1 MESKP
6 INVAAVLANLQET
19 LGERTDA
26 ASLQQALQAVS
37 ESYCTPK
44 NLPPAMARQESIS
57 IPQHGPGLAL
67 LRHIINCLPVAAS
80 WFDADLNMLACN
92 KLYQEMLDFP
102 DALFNDGQPTYER
115 FIRFNAERGEYGA
128 GDPAEITAQIIA
140 RARSAQ
146 AHVFERVR
154 PNGMVLEVR
163 GTPMPDGGFLS
174 LYSDITAHKRAEQAA
189 LRSETYLRAVIAQL
203 PQGLTVIDEN
213 LDIVL
218 WNRLWET
225 NCGARPGFLYDGVTF
240 EAAVRHLAE
249 MGEYGGGDAQAID
262 EQVAMRV
269 GLAKQFQPH
278 CFRRTRPGGQVIEI
292 EGRQMQIEGKIAGFI
307 TMYNDV
313 TDRLAID
320 DLKAAKE
327 AAEAA
332 NRLKSEFLALISHE
346 IRTPLSGVIGMLKF
360 ALRDSLLQAETRQ
373 LIERGQDSAQSLLA
387 IINDLLDFSKIEAG
401 KLSLENVDFALID
414 TVRDVFA
421 MFSAQAL
428 AKEITFCMKLD
439 PQLPA
444 YVLGDSVRLRQ
455 VLINLIGNAFK
466 FTQQGEVSV
475 HVQLMEHA
483 CGENRLRFAVQ
494 DSGIG
499 IAADAVGRIFE
510 KFEQADTSTTRKF
523 GGTGLGLSICRQLVE
538 LMGGRIGVNSEL
550 GQGSEFYFEISL
562 PDGQMLQKDAEK
574 AAPLQAHSHQL
585 HVLCA
590 DDFAT
595 NQIILRMLAEEMGHV
610 VSVVDCGEAA
620 VAAVAREHFDVILM
634 DGRMPGMDG
643 PSASRLIRAGG
654 SSDMPVLDENIY
666 IIAVTANASEDD
678 RQFYLHA
685 GMNDFLPK
693 PIDEHLLHQQLASV
707 IAYQLRRG
715 IQLQERVFATSLE
728 LDAMFGVQLAD
739 TAQAAPQNLA
749 SFNPAA
755 TAHHN
760 LPLSTTQQ
768 AQQAQQ
774 VQQVQHKHIEHE
786 MLRGMRDSFL
796 QDISEKMQL
805 LENAFAQQHADDCG
819 RYIHSVRGSVVY
831 IQDTQEIQNLCLL
844 LEPEAD
850 AGNWPM
856 LAAKLPILQ
865 KLVQQLQ
872 QPLQQPLK

>member
-6 INVAAVLANLQET
+6 INVAEVLATLQRT
-19 LGERTDA
+19 LGEQTDA
-26 ASLQQALQAVS
+26 ASLQRALQAVS
-37 ESYCTPK
+37 ASYC
-44 NLPPAMARQESIS
+44 AQESETPTVEKPDVMLFS
-57 IPQHGPGLAL
+57 QYGSGLTL
-67 LRHIINCLPVAAS
+67 LRHLINCLPVAVS

-92 KLYQEMLDFP
+92 KLYKEMLGFP
-102 DALFNDGQPTYER
+102 DSLFTDGQPSYER
-115 FIRFNAERGEYGA
+115 FIRFNAERGEYGE
-128 GDPAEITAQIIA
+128 GDPGEITAEIIA
-140 RARSAQ
+140 RAKSAQ
-146 AHVFERVR
+146 QHVFERVR

-163 GTPMPDGGFLS
+163 GTPMPEGGFLS

-213 LDIVL
+213 LNIVL

-249 MGEYGGGDAQAID
+249 MGEYGGGDAHAID

-269 GLAKQFQPH
+269 ELAKQFQPH

-292 EGRQMQIEGKIAGFI
+292 EGRQMQIEGKTAGFI

-401 KLSLENVDFALID
+401 KLSLDNIDFSLTETA
-414 TVRDVFA
+414 RDVFA

-444 YVLGDSVRLRQ
+444 YVLGDPVRLRQ

-475 HVQLMEHA
+475 HVQLLAHES
-483 CGENRLRFAVQ
+483 GENSLRFAVQ

-499 IAADAVGRIFE
+499 IAPEAVGRIFE

-538 LMGGRIGVNSEL
+538 LMGGRIGVNSQL
-550 GQGSEFYFEISL
+550 GQGSEFYFEIRL
-562 PDGQMLQKDAEK
+562 PDGQMQQKDVEK

-585 HVLCA
+585 NVLCA

-595 NQIILRMLAEEMGHV
+595 NQIILRMLVEEMGHV
-610 VSVVDCGEAA
+610 VSVVDSGDAA

-643 PSASRLIRAGG
+643 PTASRLIRSGG
-654 SSDMPVLDENIY
+654 TAEMPVLDENIY

-707 IAYQLRRG
+707 INYQLRRG
-715 IQLQERVFATSLE
+715 IQLKERVFASSLE
-728 LDAMFGVQLAD
+728 LDAMFGVQLTE
-739 TAQAAPQNLA
+739 TAQTVPQNMTSCSVGA
-749 SFNPAA
+749 HQGNSQN
-755 TAHHN
+755 TAN
-760 LPLSTTQQ
+760 LR
-768 AQQAQQ
+768 A
-774 VQQVQHKHIEHE
+774 QHKHIETE

-796 QDISEKMQL
+796 NDILEKMVL
-805 LENAFAQQHADDCG
+805 LEKAFAERRADDCG

-831 IQDTQEIQNLCLL
+831 IQDTQAIQNLCLL

-856 LAAKLPILQ
+856 LIAKLPVLQ
-865 KLVQQLQ
+865 EMVHQLQ
-872 QPLQQPLK
+872 QSSQ